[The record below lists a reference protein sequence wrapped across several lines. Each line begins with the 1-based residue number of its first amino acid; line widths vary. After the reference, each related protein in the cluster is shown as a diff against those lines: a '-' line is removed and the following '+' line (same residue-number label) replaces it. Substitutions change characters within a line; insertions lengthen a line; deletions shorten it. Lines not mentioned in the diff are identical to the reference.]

1 MAGAAQGGAELFF
14 ERLVVAQHGA
24 GDLVLP
30 LVRPNGDRIT
40 RLRAAGLLPE
50 AAPFGGA
57 LDVLTRQRLRRAL
70 HRFQPRVAVAWMS
83 RAARFAPL
91 GPWVLVGRLGG
102 FYQLRTFRHCD
113 HLVAN
118 TRSLARWI
126 TAEGWPPGRTH
137 YLPNFSPDFTAVAP
151 ERLGIPPGT
160 PWVLALGRLHRNKAF
175 DVLLQALARLPRV
188 HAVIAGEGPER
199 AALQALVQR
208 EGLAGRVQMP
218 GWREDTGALLA
229 ACDVLVCPSRIE
241 ALGNVV
247 VEAFAATRPVVAAA
261 ASGPKELIRP
271 GEDGLLVPVD
281 DAEAL
286 ANSLDL
292 VLSNPALAAG
302 LAAAGRARWEAE
314 FAPAPVLAQWR
325 QFLRAVEKAPCAA

>member
-1 MAGAAQGGAELFF
+1 M
-14 ERLVVAQHGA
+14 
-24 GDLVLP
+24 
-30 LVRPNGDRIT
+30 
-40 RLRAAGLLPE
+40 
-50 AAPFGGA
+50 
-57 LDVLTRQRLRRAL
+57 
-70 HRFQPRVAVAWMS
+70 
-83 RAARFAPL
+83 
-91 GPWVLVGRLGG
+91 
-102 FYQLRTFRHCD
+102 
-113 HLVAN
+113 
-118 TRSLARWI
+118 
-126 TAEGWPPGRTH
+126 AEGWPPTRTH
-137 YLPNFSPDFTAVAP
+137 YLPNFAPDAATAAP

-199 AALQALVQR
+199 AALQALVHR
-208 EGLAGRVQMP
+208 EGLAGRVQLP
-218 GWREDTGALLA
+218 GWREDTGGLLA
-229 ACDVLVCPSRIE
+229 ACNVLVCPSRIE
-241 ALGNVV
+241 PLGNVV
-247 VEAFAATRPVVAAA
+247 VEAFAAARPVVAAA

-292 VLSNPALAAG
+292 VLRNPALAAG

-325 QFLRAVEKAPCAA
+325 QFLRTVAKAPCAA